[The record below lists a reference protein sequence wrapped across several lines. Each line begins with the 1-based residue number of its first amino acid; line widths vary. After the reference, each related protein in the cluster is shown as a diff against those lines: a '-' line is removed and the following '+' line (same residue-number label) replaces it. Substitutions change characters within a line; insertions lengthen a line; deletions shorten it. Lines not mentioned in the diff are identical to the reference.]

1 VSLCAGA
8 GVPPGSGGL
17 CAGKRPLPPVLRAD
31 LLFSKSPKCYM
42 MPVMKTLLLTNEYP
56 PNIYGGAGVHVAYL
70 SRELAKL
77 CEVDVRCFGNQNHPG
92 KPLSVTGFELDG
104 RENAAPP
111 PLNIVFGAL
120 QRCLDFN
127 TKAVDA
133 DIVHVHTWYTHF
145 GGILAKLNYS
155 IPLVLTVHSLEPL
168 RPWKREQ
175 LAGGYD
181 FSCWV
186 EKTAIELADAVIAVS
201 KQTKEDIVRLF
212 RVEEKKVHVIYNGID
227 AEEYRPVKSPE
238 TLARL
243 GVDPAKPFVLFVGRI
258 TRQKGILH
266 LVQAIRYL
274 DPGFQIV
281 LCAGAPDTP
290 EIAEEM
296 KNLVLEAQQK
306 RGSIVWIQ
314 EMVSVPDKT
323 ALYSHAGL
331 FCCPSIYEPFGIIN
345 LEAMAC
351 ETAVVASA
359 VDGIKEVV
367 IHEETGFLVPVHQQ
381 KESPFEPVDPEKFAR
396 DLAGKINFLMAH
408 DDLRIRMGKAGR
420 KRAVETFSWSAIARK
435 TLALYQSLV

>member
-1 VSLCAGA
+1 
-8 GVPPGSGGL
+8 
-17 CAGKRPLPPVLRAD
+17 
-31 LLFSKSPKCYM
+31 M
-42 MPVMKTLLLTNEYP
+42 MPGMKTLLLTNEYP

-77 CEVDVRCFGNQNHPG
+77 CEVDVRCFGDQNQPG
-92 KPLSVTGFELDG
+92 KPLSVTGFGPDG
-104 RENAAPP
+104 RKNEAPP
-111 PLNIVFGAL
+111 PLKIVFGAL

-127 TKAVDA
+127 TLPVDA

-155 IPLVLTVHSLEPL
+155 IPLVVTVHSLEPL

-186 EKTAIELADAVIAVS
+186 ERTALGLADAVIAVS
-201 KQTKEDIVRLF
+201 KKTKEDIVRLF
-212 RVEEKKVHVIYNGID
+212 GIDGKKVHVIYNGID
-227 AEEYRPVKSPE
+227 TEEYRPVKSPE
-238 TLARL
+238 TLTRL
-243 GVDPAKPFVLFVGRI
+243 GVDPSKPFVLFVGRI

-266 LVQAIRYL
+266 LVQAVRHL

-290 EIAEEM
+290 QIAEEM
-296 KNLVLEAQQK
+296 KALVLEAQQK
-306 RGSIVWIQ
+306 RGAVIWIQ
-314 EMVSVPDKT
+314 EMLPVPDKI
-323 ALYSHAGL
+323 ALYSHAAL

-359 VDGIKEVV
+359 VGGIREVV
-367 IHEETGFLVPVHQQ
+367 VHEETGFLVPVRQQ
-381 KESPFEPVDPEKFAR
+381 KESPFEAVDPEKFAR
-396 DLAGKINFLMAH
+396 DLAGKINFLMSH
-408 DDLRIRMGKAGR
+408 DALRVRMGKAGR
-420 KRAVETFSWSAIARK
+420 KRAVEMFSWPAIARK